1 MLSIILPVPILGF
14 VIFLMIDSG
23 KRFEDLK
30 KEAPEQAK
38 DYERQ
43 YALLMTLLV
52 VLAIILVAASMYA
65 YYERYHKTKSVEL
78 VTLPSLVRKPTVGWT
93 ESVVEA
99 QEGASNLF

>member
-14 VIFLMIDSG
+14 VIFLMVDSG

-30 KEAPEQAK
+30 KEAPELAK

-78 VTLPSLVRKPTVGWT
+78 VTPSLVRTPTVGWT
-93 ESVVEA
+93 ADVVAA
-99 QEGASNLF
+99 QAGAPFLE